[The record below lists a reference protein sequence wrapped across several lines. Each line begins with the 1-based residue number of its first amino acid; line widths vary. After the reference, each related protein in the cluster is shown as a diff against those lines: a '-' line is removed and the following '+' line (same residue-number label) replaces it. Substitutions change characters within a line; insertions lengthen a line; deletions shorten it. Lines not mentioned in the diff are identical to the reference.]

1 MNRLRVLMY
10 HKVAKSDTDFLT
22 VSEEQ
27 LKMQLNWL
35 KDRYNFITLHQLTNA
50 IKNND
55 PLPEKAL
62 LITFDDGYLNNYT
75 IAYPI
80 FKALKLPFSIFL
92 VGDYVGKK
100 LMHDNQEQAFLNTAQ
115 LIEMCDYATYGYHS
129 EKHLNLMDLE
139 PVLWEAEIQGCLNT
153 FRTLSI
159 PVEPVWAYTY
169 GSFPKK
175 DKGQFNTLIQL
186 FKNAGILY
194 AMRIGNRVNK
204 LSLKHLYNIQRIDI
218 RGNESF
224 TKFKWKVK
232 FGKLF

>member
-1 MNRLRVLMY
+1 MSGLRVLMY

-27 LKMQLNWL
+27 LTMQLHWL
-35 KDRYNFITLHQLTNA
+35 KDRYNFITLHHLTNF
-50 IKNND
+50 IKHNE
-55 PLPEKAL
+55 PLPNKPL

-80 FKALKLPFSIFL
+80 FKALKIPFSIFL
-92 VGDYVGKK
+92 VGDFVGKK
-100 LMHDNQEQAFLNTAQ
+100 LMHDNQEQEFLNTSQ
-115 LIEMCDYATYGYHS
+115 LIEMQDYVTYGYHS
-129 EKHLNLMDLE
+129 EKHVSLMDLD
-139 PVLWEAEIQGCLNT
+139 PKLWEAEIQNCINQ

-159 PVEPVWAYTY
+159 PIEPVWAYTY

-175 DKGQFNTLIQL
+175 DKGQFNTLIQV

-194 AMRIGNRVNK
+194 AMRIGNRINK
-204 LSLKHLYNIQRIDI
+204 FNLKQLYSIQRIDI

-224 TKFKWKVK
+224 TKFKWKAK

>member
-1 MNRLRVLMY
+1 MSGLRVLMY

-35 KDRYNFITLHQLTNA
+35 KDQYNFITLNQLTNF
-50 IKNND
+50 IKNNE
-55 PLPEKAL
+55 PLPKKPL

-80 FKALKLPFSIFL
+80 FKALKIPFSIFL
-92 VGDYVGKK
+92 VSDFVGKK
-100 LMHDNQEQAFLNTAQ
+100 LIHDNQEQEFLNTTQ
-115 LIEMCDYATYGYHS
+115 LTEMQDYATYGYHS
-129 EKHLNLMDLE
+129 EKHVSLMDLDAIH
-139 PVLWEAEIQGCLNT
+139 WETEIQNCINQ

-159 PVEPVWAYTY
+159 PIEPVWAYTY
-169 GSFPKK
+169 GSFPRKN
-175 DKGQFNTLIQL
+175 KGQFNALIQV
-186 FKNAGILY
+186 FKNAGIVY
-194 AMRIGNRVNK
+194 AMRIGNRINK
-204 LSLKHLYNIQRIDI
+204 FKLKQLYSIQRIDI

>member
-1 MNRLRVLMY
+1 MSGLRVLMY

-35 KDRYNFITLHQLTNA
+35 KDQYNFITLNQLTNF
-50 IKNND
+50 IKNNE
-55 PLPEKAL
+55 PLPEKPL

-80 FKALKLPFSIFL
+80 FKALKIPFSIFL
-92 VGDYVGKK
+92 VGDFLGKK
-100 LMHDNQEQAFLNTAQ
+100 LMHDNQEQEFLNITQ
-115 LIEMCDYATYGYHS
+115 LNEMQDYATYGYHS
-129 EKHLNLMDLE
+129 EKHVSLMDLD
-139 PVLWEAEIQGCLNT
+139 PKFWEAEIQNCINQ

-159 PVEPVWAYTY
+159 PIEPVWAYTY

-175 DKGQFNTLIQL
+175 DKGQFNTLVEV

-194 AMRIGNRVNK
+194 AMRIGNRINK
-204 LSLKHLYNIQRIDI
+204 LKLKQLYSIQRIDI

-224 TKFKWKVK
+224 SKFKWKVK